1 MVTLTMTESEYLRDL
16 LYLDWEKA
24 ASIFSQ
30 LQGGLLRETQ
40 ESAERARE
48 RRAGLGLS
56 LGPLRPEIGG
66 SAAERASVVETRVL
80 HHDLLLAIEDALFT
94 GGAAVDLASYGSAEE
109 ARAAAESSAYIRAE
123 GWVAIEDNSR
133 VDHFAGNF
141 LDLIAIIRR
150 SLMMGLEE
158 SPELQD
164 LRARLEEQR
173 EAANTGTK
181 GQKSAARRRGAELEA
196 ELDAVLAQLVEGEMP
211 APSAQT
217 IDDIRKWI
225 GVFSAERIIARF
237 YPFEEEPGHHIVAP
251 LKRDS
256 FVDTDLG
263 NLLVAYGARPTV
275 KLTVFGLVTSVP
287 AASGPP
293 FDPMSEYPD
302 SDDDDRREEES
313 DEERAAGFER
323 VFRGIFGAMDGMEQF
338 ARPTRYPRITI
349 FPIAIYRRVPVA
361 MPT

>member
-1 MVTLTMTESEYLRDL
+1 MADSEYLRDL
-16 LYLDWEKA
+16 LYLDWEKS

-56 LGPLRPEIGG
+56 LGPIRPEIGG

-109 ARAAAESSAYIRAE
+109 ARVAAASSAYVRAE
-123 GWVAIEDNSR
+123 GWAAIEDNSR
-133 VDHFAGNF
+133 VDYFAANF
-141 LDLIAIIRR
+141 LDVIGIIRR
-150 SLMMGLEE
+150 SLMLGLEE

-164 LRARLEEQR
+164 LRAKLEEQQ

-181 GQKSAARRRGAELEA
+181 GQRSEARRRATQTAA
-196 ELDAVLAQLVEGEMP
+196 ELDSVLAQLVEDQLP
-211 APSAQT
+211 APSAES

-225 GVFSAERIIARF
+225 DVFSAERIIARF
-237 YPFEEEPGHHIVAP
+237 YPFEDEPRHHVVAP

-287 AASGPP
+287 APSGPP

-302 SDDDDRREEES
+302 SADDDRQEDEES

-323 VFRGIFGAMDGMEQF
+323 VFRGMFGAMEGMEQF
-338 ARPTRYPRITI
+338 ARPTRYPRITV
-349 FPIAIYRRVPVA
+349 FPIAIYRRVPIA
-361 MPT
+361 MST